1 MPVRFIEDR
10 LENMRGGDMQGP
22 DRIFDMSVAFDGD
35 GTIRALKIRALDD
48 VGAYAG
54 RAPFQ
59 LGKPVSAIC
68 GPYRI
73 GSVEYEP
80 TR

>member
-1 MPVRFIEDR
+1 MH
-10 LENMRGGDMQGP
+10 GP
-22 DRIFDMSVAFDGD
+22 DRIFDMTVAFERD
-35 GTIRALKIRALDD
+35 GTIRGLKIRAVDN

-73 GSVEYEP
+73 AAIA
-80 TR
+80 